1 MKALRI
7 LPLLLFMSCVT
18 PKVEFANFR
27 TLKPQQVIDSISNSN
42 GTSLYDFSQWDK
54 NFFVGSDSVI
64 TTQYIRYQKVNK
76 RTLIIIV
83 SVKQNDSIYQIKYRK
98 E

>member
-7 LPLLLFMSCVT
+7 LPLLLFMSCIT

-27 TLKPQQVIDSISNSN
+27 TLEPQQVIDSISNSN

-64 TTQYIRYQKVNK
+64 TTQYTRYQKVNK
-76 RTLIIIV
+76 RTLIITV

>member
-1 MKALRI
+1 MFVWLSV
-7 LPLLLFMSCVT
+7 SCIT

-27 TLKPQQVIDSISNSN
+27 TMKPQQVIDSISNSN
-42 GTSLYDFSQWDK
+42 GMLLYNFSQWDK

-64 TTQYIRYQKVNK
+64 IITQYIRYQKVNK
-76 RTLIIIV
+76 RTLIITV

>member
-1 MKALRI
+1 MKTLKL
-7 LPLLLFMSCVT
+7 LPLILLVSCVT
-18 PKVEFANFR
+18 FKPQFANFR

-64 TTQYIRYQKVNK
+64 TTQYTRYQKVNK
-76 RTLIIIV
+76 RTLIITV

>member
-27 TLKPQQVIDSISNSN
+27 TMKPQQVIDSISNSN
-42 GTSLYDFSQWDK
+42 GMLLYNFSQWDK

-64 TTQYIRYQKVNK
+64 TTQYIRYQKINK
-76 RTLIIIV
+76 RTLIITV